1 MDTSI
6 HYTCLTEAEL
16 ATIDG
21 GAPSLTRQNLSFKH
35 GIFYT
40 IPDVILAAASLTAS
54 CTRKEDS

>member
-6 HYTCLTEAEL
+6 HYTYLTEAEL

-21 GAPSLTRQNLSFKH
+21 GASVLTRQNSSFKH

-40 IPDVILAAASLTAS
+40 IPDVILAVVSSMAS
-54 CTRKEDS
+54 CTRKEQA